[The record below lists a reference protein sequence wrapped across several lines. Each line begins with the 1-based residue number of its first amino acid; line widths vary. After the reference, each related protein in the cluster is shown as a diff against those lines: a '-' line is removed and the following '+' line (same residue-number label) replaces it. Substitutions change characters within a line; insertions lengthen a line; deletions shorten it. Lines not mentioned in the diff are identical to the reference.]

1 MKEKVQEKTV
11 EQFFKVRRAPKTKE
25 VVVSEVFKDENGKP
39 IPWTIQA
46 LSIEQIQA
54 VAKASMVNGQL
65 DVQKN
70 QVGMITASVISPNLR
85 NAELQDYFE
94 VMTEEA
100 LLKAMLLPV
109 EYAKLYEAIVELNE
123 IKTEA
128 EMVEEAKNF

>member
-1 MKEKVQEKTV
+1 MKEQVKTV
-11 EQFFKVRRAPKTKE
+11 EQFFKVRRAPKTKK
-25 VVVSEVFKDENGKP
+25 VVVSNCFKDDKGNP
-39 IPWTIQA
+39 IPWTIQS

-54 VAKASMVNGQL
+54 VAKASMVNGQV

-70 QVGMITASVISPNLR
+70 QVGMMTASVISPNLR

-94 VMTEEA
+94 VMTEED

-109 EYAKLYEAIVELNE
+109 EYAKLYEAIADLND

-128 EMVEEAKNF
+128 EMVDEVKNS